1 MRLLLDTHIWIWMLT
16 DPDRIRPRVSH
27 AVRSPDNE
35 LWLSPISL
43 WELAMLV
50 ERRRIDLDRDV
61 DAWCANAAIEIP
73 TREAAITHEIVLQ
86 SRRVDVPQQ
95 DPADRFL
102 AATAK
107 ILDLTLVTADERL
120 LRSKEFAV
128 LANR

>member
-50 ERRRIDLDRDV
+50 ERRRIDLDRDI
-61 DAWCANAAIEIP
+61 DAWFANAAIEIP
-73 TREAAITHEIVLQ
+73 TREAAITHEIALQ

-95 DPADRFL
+95 DPADRLL

-107 ILDLTLVTADERL
+107 VLDLTLVTADDHL
-120 LRSKEFAV
+120 LRSKGFAV